1 MNKKYIVRLTAKE
14 RRELREVVKKLAGSS
29 QKVGR
34 AQMLLKTDAAGPA
47 WTDERIAEAFDS
59 RTRTVEKL
67 RERFVTEGFASTLAG
82 KRQLDAAAVGSQGRG
97 IGDCRINQ
105 P

>member
-14 RRELREVVKKLAGSS
+14 RRELCEVVKKLAGSS
-29 QKVGR
+29 QKVRRG
-34 AQMLLKTDAAGPA
+34 QMLLKADVAGPG

-67 RERFVTEGFASTLAG
+67 RDASGPAAQGL
-82 KRQLDAAAVGSQGRG
+82 RQLDAAAVGSQGRG